1 MRRLLGRRVARLEAG
16 QFVVEGPTL
25 VAEALRAGL
34 LVTDVFVD
42 EQADRGGLVAGF
54 GRLHIVASGVLERVL
69 STVSPQPWAAVVE
82 LPSTTATDVVAARGP
97 VVVLAGVQDPGNV
110 GTVIRAAEAAGAA
123 GILTMEGTADPF
135 SPKVVRSSAG
145 SVLRVPV
152 APVADDEF
160 VGLVRQHSRRLIVTA
175 MAGTTDLWSSAIGDD
190 SVLVLGNE
198 AAGVPSW
205 LMEHAD
211 VALSIPMQG
220 EVESLNVAMAA
231 TLVLFEAAR
240 TRSQPGTTH
249 PGDK

>member
-1 MRRLLGRRVARLEAG
+1 M
-16 QFVVEGPTL
+16 VEGPTL

-42 EQADRGGLVAGF
+42 EHADRDGLASGY
-54 GRLHIVASGVLERVL
+54 GRLQVVASGVLDRVL
-69 STVSPQPWAAVVE
+69 STVSPQPWAAVVA
-82 LPSTTATDVVAARGP
+82 LPSTAATEVLAGLGP

-123 GILTMEGTADPF
+123 GVLTLDGTADPF

-145 SVLRVPV
+145 SVLRVPI
-152 APVADDEF
+152 ASVADDEL
-160 VGLVRQHSRRLIVTA
+160 VGLIRDHERRLVVTA
-175 MAGTTDLWSSAIGDD
+175 MAGSTDLWSSSIGDE

-198 AAGVPSW
+198 AAGVPQW
-205 LMEHAD
+205 LIDEAD
-211 VALSIPMQG
+211 MALSIPMSG

-240 TRSQPGTTH
+240 TRAQPGTTH
-249 PGDK
+249 GGDK